1 MLNQLFQ
8 NIQANKLQK
17 SRKTLKTFKIW
28 AKILKILIN
37 RMTKNLHKSLKIL
50 NKKMKNKQL
59 LN

>member
-8 NIQANKLQK
+8 NIQANKLLK
-17 SRKTLKTFKIW
+17 SHITLKYW
-28 AKILKILIN
+28 VKILKILIN
-37 RMTKNLHKSLKIL
+37 KMTKNLHKSLKIL

>member
-17 SRKTLKTFKIW
+17 SHITLKIW

-37 RMTKNLHKSLKIL
+37 KMIKNLHKSLKIL

>member
-17 SRKTLKTFKIW
+17 SRKTLKYW

-37 RMTKNLHKSLKIL
+37 KMTKNLHKSLKIL

-59 LN
+59 LI

>member
-8 NIQANKLQK
+8 NIQANKLLK
-17 SRKTLKTFKIW
+17 SHITLKYW

-37 RMTKNLHKSLKIL
+37 KMTKNLHKSLKIL